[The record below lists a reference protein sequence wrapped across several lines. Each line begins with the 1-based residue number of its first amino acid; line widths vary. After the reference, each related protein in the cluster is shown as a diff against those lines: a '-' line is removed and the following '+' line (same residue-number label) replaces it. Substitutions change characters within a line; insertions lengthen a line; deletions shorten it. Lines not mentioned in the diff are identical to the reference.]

1 MALSL
6 ETQGRNNL
14 GGIQLMALAIVMFSM
29 LDTQAKW
36 LTQSLPAL
44 EVAWCRYAG
53 HFAFMT
59 ALFWPRRGAGL
70 LRTRNL
76 KLQLVRSLLLVACTL
91 LFFTAIT
98 HLPLADAV
106 AISFVSP
113 LLLTALSVPL
123 LKEQVGIRR
132 WSAVAVGFVGMLV
145 IVRPGLGVM
154 HWAAGLLLLMSL
166 FYALFQIIT
175 RLISD
180 TEDSITT
187 LYYSALVGFVVL
199 SVAVPFVWTA
209 PPGLME
215 AAMMVGLGF
224 FGGLGHYFLIRA
236 YTMAPAGL
244 LAPMSYG
251 SLLTGT
257 LFGYLVWG
265 DFPDAW
271 TLTGAAILI
280 ATGAYI
286 IYREAVRR
294 REAVNAE

>member
-1 MALSL
+1 MALTL

-14 GGIQLMALAIVMFSM
+14 GGIQLMAAAILMFSL
-29 LDTQAKW
+29 LDAQAKW
-36 LTQSLPAL
+36 LTQYLPAL
-44 EVAWCRYAG
+44 EIAWCRYAG
-53 HFAFMT
+53 HFVFMT
-59 ALFWPRRGAGL
+59 ALFWPRRRAGL
-70 LRTRNL
+70 LRTGKL
-76 KLQLVRSLLLVACTL
+76 TLQLVRSVLLVACTL
-91 LFFTAIT
+91 LFFIAIT
-98 HLPLADAV
+98 YLPLADAV

-132 WSAVAVGFVGMLV
+132 WSAVAVGFVGMLI

-180 TEDSITT
+180 TEDAITT
-187 LYYSALVGFVVL
+187 LYYSALVGFVLL
-199 SVAVPFVWTA
+199 SLAVPFVWTA

-215 AAMMVGLGF
+215 AAMMCGLGF
-224 FGGLGHYFLIRA
+224 FGGVGHYFLIRA
-236 YTMAPAGL
+236 YALAPAAL

-257 LFGYLVWG
+257 ALGYAVWG
-265 DFPDAW
+265 DFPDLW
-271 TLTGAAILI
+271 TLTGAGILI

-294 REAVNAE
+294 REVRNAG

>member
-1 MALSL
+1 MPLIL

-14 GGIQLMALAIVMFSM
+14 GGIQLMALAVVMFSM
-29 LDTQAKW
+29 LDAQAKW
-36 LTQSLPAL
+36 LTQYVPPL

-59 ALFWPRRGAGL
+59 AVFWPRRGSSL
-70 LRTRNL
+70 LRTRRL
-76 KLQLVRSLLLVACTL
+76 GLQLVRSLLLVACTL
-91 LFFTAIT
+91 LFFTAISYM
-98 HLPLADAV
+98 PLADAV
-106 AISFVSP
+106 AISFESP

-132 WSAVAVGFVGMLV
+132 WSAVAIGFVGMLI

-154 HWAAGLLLLMSL
+154 HWAAGLLMLMSL

-175 RLISD
+175 RLLSD

-187 LYYSALVGFVVL
+187 LYYSALVGFVAL
-199 SVAVPFVWTA
+199 SVAVPFVWTT
-209 PPGLME
+209 PPGLLE
-215 AAMMVGLGF
+215 AAMMAGLGF
-224 FGGLGHYFLIRA
+224 FGGLGHYFLIKA
-236 YTMAPAGL
+236 YAMAPAGL
-244 LAPMSYG
+244 LAPMSYA

-257 LFGYLVWG
+257 LFGYVVWG
-265 DFPDAW
+265 DFPDVW

-286 IYREAVRR
+286 IYRETVRR
-294 REAVNAE
+294 REARNAG